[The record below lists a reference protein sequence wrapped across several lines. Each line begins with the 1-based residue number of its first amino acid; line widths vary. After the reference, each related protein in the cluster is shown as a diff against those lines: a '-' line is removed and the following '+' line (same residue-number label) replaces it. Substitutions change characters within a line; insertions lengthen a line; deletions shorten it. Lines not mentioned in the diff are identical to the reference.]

1 MAERPIFRYL
11 VVATALAS
19 GASALA
25 SETQT
30 YAYDDLGRLIGV
42 AYTGTVNAGNQLSMC
57 YDPADNRTRYRSD
70 PAGAPAQ
77 CPTPAPMPTP
87 TPEPTPTPTPTPPP
101 APNVPPVTNTD
112 SVSVKVCMTALKDLV
127 ANDTDPD
134 GDYPLTLVS
143 VGTTPIADVSIAGD
157 GRSVSVTG
165 YGTPASGSV
174 SYTVMDSRGAAASG
188 TLSITVTA
196 GTGCQ

>member
-1 MAERPIFRYL
+1 MAERSIFRYL
-11 VVATALAS
+11 IIATALAG

-30 YAYDDLGRLIGV
+30 YAYDDLGRLTGV
-42 AYTGTVNAGNQLSMC
+42 AYTGTVNAGNKHSMC

-87 TPEPTPTPTPTPPP
+87 TPEPIPTPTPTPPP
-101 APNVPPVTNTD
+101 APNDPPVANTD

-143 VGTTPIADVSIAGD
+143 VGTSTIADVGLVGD

-165 YGTPASGSV
+165 YGTPTSGSV
-174 SYTVMDSRGAAASG
+174 SYTIMDSRGRSATG
-188 TLSITVTA
+188 FLNITVQS

>member
-1 MAERPIFRYL
+1 MAERPIFRCL
-11 VVATALAS
+11 IVTAALAG

-30 YAYDDLGRLIGV
+30 YAYDDLGRLV
-42 AYTGTVNAGNQLSMC
+42 AVGYAGTINAGNQHSMC

-77 CPTPAPMPTP
+77 CPAPAPVPTP
-87 TPEPTPTPTPTPPP
+87 TPEPTLTPPP
-101 APNVPPVTNTD
+101 APNAMPVANTD
-112 SVSVKVCMTALKDLV
+112 SISVKVCVNGQKDVV

-157 GRSVSVTG
+157 GRSISVTG
-165 YGTPASGSV
+165 YSTPASGSV
-174 SYTVMDSRGAAASG
+174 SYTIMDSRGAAATG
-188 TLSITVTA
+188 TLNVTVTA